1 MAEFAPPAASGG
13 QSAVP
18 VWDGE
23 AGTVLPG
30 IAVRSVPGQLTQ
42 TMRSCVLAAALAFG
56 VTLLGFYPFIA
67 AFGAGFLAVVFFRRR
82 NPGIA
87 IRNAAGAKLGA
98 VTGLIFFGASTLLQ
112 MLALAVLHKGPEI
125 RSEMIDTFQKAA
137 ARYPGPELQPMLD
150 FVKSPDGF
158 AFMMVASLV
167 VGGVAF
173 VVLGGVGG
181 ALGATILRRSNRHRE
196 DR

>member
-1 MAEFAPPAASGG
+1 M
-13 QSAVP
+13 P
-18 VWDGE
+18 VWDAE
-23 AGTVLPG
+23 ARTISPG
-30 IAVRSVPGQLTQ
+30 IPARSVPGQLTQ

-56 VTLLGFYPFIA
+56 ITLLGFYPFIA
-67 AFGAGFLAVVFFRRR
+67 AFGAGFLAVIFFRRR

-87 IRNAAGAKLGA
+87 IRRAAGAKLGA
-98 VTGLIFFGASTLLQ
+98 VTGAIFFGASTLLQ

-125 RSEMIDTFQKAA
+125 RSEMIETFQKAA

-173 VVLGGVGG
+173 VVLGGAGG
-181 ALGATILRRSNRHRE
+181 ALGATLLRRG
-196 DR
+196 DRP